1 VSRLW
6 DAEIEVAPDLAC
18 SLIAEAFPD
27 LVPVRAELLGYG
39 WDNAAYLVNGEYV
52 FRFPRRT
59 VAVAAMRNELAAL
72 PLIAP
77 HLPAPIPVPC
87 HAGTPSDRYPWP
99 YGGYPVLPGTPLDAR
114 RPSHHERV
122 RLAPA
127 LGSFLRALHGA
138 RPRAAAASALGSDA
152 IGRLDH
158 AKRLPQARARFADAA
173 VAGVFTDGD
182 AFVAAL
188 ERIAPD
194 ATSGPAVVVHG
205 DLYARHLLV
214 DDAGSLAGVIDW
226 GDVHL
231 GDAALD
237 IAAAKLV
244 LPTSEL
250 DAFLTHYGPVDPT
263 TWDRATYRAIHHA
276 ALELAYGIDR
286 NDRDLIDAALFG
298 LTALRE
304 QL

>member
-1 VSRLW
+1 MRRPW
-6 DAEIEVAPDLAC
+6 DAEIDIDAAFAR
-18 SLIAEAFPD
+18 SLIAETFPE
-27 LVPVRAELLGYG
+27 LAPVEAELLGHG
-39 WDNAAYLVNGEYV
+39 WDNAAFLVNGEYV
-52 FRFPRRT
+52 FRFPRRA
-59 VAVAAMRNELAAL
+59 VAVTAMRNELAAL

-77 HLPAPIPVPC
+77 HLPAPIPIPC
-87 HAGTPSDRYPWP
+87 YAGRPSNRYPWP

-114 RPSHHERV
+114 RPSHRERLQ
-122 RLAPA
+122 LAPA
-127 LGSFLRALHGA
+127 LGSFLRELHGA
-138 RPRAAAASALGSDA
+138 QTRAAAASALGGDA

-173 VAGVFTDGD
+173 AAGVFADGD
-182 AFVAAL
+182 VFITAL

-194 ATSGPAVVVHG
+194 GAQRPEVVVHG

-244 LPTSEL
+244 LRTTEL
-250 DAFLTHYGPVDPT
+250 DAFLSHYGPVDPT
-263 TWDRATYRAIHHA
+263 TWNRATYRAIHHA

-298 LTALRE
+298 LTALRD
-304 QL
+304 QF